1 MIKKIYSLTL
11 LILLIALPINISAS
25 TISSNSINGNTLST
39 NTNIPTVSNVYK
51 EGFYRFDNTT
61 NIDMIV
67 MLNTDV
73 PTKLIIFD
81 DEMNIKFLSDLPY
94 KNKLYIRGF
103 HINQIVGIVGEGDVA
118 ISFEPINQ

>member
-25 TISSNSINGNTLST
+25 TISSNSINGNTLSS

-94 KNKLYIRGF
+94 KNKFYIRSF
-103 HINQIVGIVGEGDVA
+103 HINQIVGEGEVA
-118 ISFEPINQ
+118 ISFEPIN

>member
-25 TISSNSINGNTLST
+25 TISSNSINGNTLSS

-51 EGFYRFDNTT
+51 EGFYRFHNTT

-94 KNKLYIRGF
+94 KNKFYIRSF
-103 HINQIVGIVGEGDVA
+103 HINQIVGIVGEGEVA
-118 ISFEPINQ
+118 ISFEPIN

>member
-25 TISSNSINGNTLST
+25 TISSNSINGNTISS

-94 KNKLYIRGF
+94 KNKFYIRSF
-103 HINQIVGIVGEGDVA
+103 HINQIVGIVGEGEVA
-118 ISFEPINQ
+118 ISFEPIN

>member
-1 MIKKIYSLTL
+1 MYSISQGKLFYCDSGNWKKRKRK
-11 LILLIALPINISAS
+11 
-25 TISSNSINGNTLST
+25 
-39 NTNIPTVSNVYK
+39 K
-51 EGFYRFDNTT
+51 EWFYRFDNTT

>member
-25 TISSNSINGNTLST
+25 TISSNSIDGNTLSS

-51 EGFYRFDNTT
+51 EGIYRFDNTT

-94 KNKLYIRGF
+94 KNKFYIRSF
-103 HINQIVGIVGEGDVA
+103 HINQIVGIVGEGEVA
-118 ISFEPINQ
+118 ISFESIN

>member
-25 TISSNSINGNTLST
+25 TISSNSINENTLSS

-94 KNKLYIRGF
+94 KNKFYIRSF
-103 HINQIVGIVGEGDVA
+103 HINQIVGIVGEGEVA
-118 ISFEPINQ
+118 ISFEPIN

>member
-25 TISSNSINGNTLST
+25 TISSNSIDGNTLSS
-39 NTNIPTVSNVYK
+39 NTNIPNVSNVYK

-94 KNKLYIRGF
+94 KNKFYIRSF

>member
-25 TISSNSINGNTLST
+25 TISSNSIDGNTLSS
-39 NTNIPTVSNVYK
+39 NTNIPNVSNVYK

-94 KNKLYIRGF
+94 KNKFYIRSF
-103 HINQIVGIVGEGDVA
+103 HINQIVGIVGEGEVA
-118 ISFEPINQ
+118 ISFESIN

>member
-11 LILLIALPINISAS
+11 LMLLITLPNNISAS
-25 TISSNSINGNTLST
+25 TISSNSVSANIISS

-94 KNKLYIRGF
+94 KNKFYIRNF
-103 HINQIVGIVGEGDVA
+103 QTQQIVGIVGGGQVA
-118 ISFEPINQ
+118 ISFEPIN

>member
-25 TISSNSINGNTLST
+25 TISSNSINGNTLSS

-81 DEMNIKFLSDLPY
+81 DEMNIKFLSNLPY
-94 KNKLYIRGF
+94 KNKFYIRSF
-103 HINQIVGIVGEGDVA
+103 HINQIVGIVGEGEVA
-118 ISFEPINQ
+118 ISFEPIN

>member
-25 TISSNSINGNTLST
+25 TISSNSINGNTLSS

-51 EGFYRFDNTT
+51 EGFYRFHNTT
-61 NIDMIV
+61 NIYMIV

-94 KNKLYIRGF
+94 KNKFYIRSF
-103 HINQIVGIVGEGDVA
+103 HINQIVGIVGEGEVA
-118 ISFEPINQ
+118 ISFEPIN

>member
-25 TISSNSINGNTLST
+25 TISSNSIDGNTLSS

-94 KNKLYIRGF
+94 KNKFYIRSF
-103 HINQIVGIVGEGDVA
+103 HINQIVGIVGEGEVA
-118 ISFEPINQ
+118 ISFEPIN

>member
-25 TISSNSINGNTLST
+25 TISSNSINGNTLSS

-73 PTKLIIFD
+73 PTKLINTSPSLIAQFSS
-81 DEMNIKFLSDLPY
+81 FLYLSSS
-94 KNKLYIRGF
+94 I
-103 HINQIVGIVGEGDVA
+103 
-118 ISFEPINQ
+118 

>member
-1 MIKKIYSLTL
+1 ML
-11 LILLIALPINISAS
+11 
-25 TISSNSINGNTLST
+25 NSRN
-39 NTNIPTVSNVYK
+39 PEKRYVTVYPRENYFTVIVVIGKK

-94 KNKLYIRGF
+94 KNKLYICGF